1 MSVLLDALD
10 WIYIMIYGLLAVVV
24 AVLIG
29 YIATPFGRANLLRKI
44 TNRNYGVIGL
54 RGRGGHTTFKMHDFN
69 KRTYEFGSGE
79 YKKAFVI
86 DEEHI
91 DRANGSVP
99 LQYFN
104 IDDVSALSLDKSKI
118 SPAEFIPTTNRRMPP
133 ENLNSIIML
142 IKALSEA
149 GAALK
154 QNKTFIICIG
164 ILVICLLILIVGWMG
179 WQSAEAA
186 NNKLNFVMDA
196 LKIVVPTAQP
206 FKLA

>member
-1 MSVLLDALD
+1 MIDQLD
-10 WIYIMIYGLLAVVV
+10 WMYIIIYGLLFGVV
-24 AVLIG
+24 AVIVG

-44 TNRNYGVIGL
+44 TNKNYGVIGL

-69 KRTYEFGSGE
+69 KRTYDFGSGE
-79 YKKAFVI
+79 YKKTFVI

-104 IDDVSALSLDKSKI
+104 IDDVSALSLDKNKLP
-118 SPAEFIPTTNRRMPP
+118 PAEFVTTTNRRMPP

-154 QNKTFIICIG
+154 QNKTFIIVVG
-164 ILVICLLILIVGWMG
+164 VLVICLMTLIIAWMG
-179 WQSAEAA
+179 WQSAQAA
-186 NNKLNFVMDA
+186 DAKANVILAVMNVTMA
-196 LKIVVPTAQP
+196 TPAP
-206 FKLA
+206 FSLM